1 MKKQPRERLQ
11 PGTMKT
17 AAPTDF
23 RLVNPE
29 MFTTFVE
36 VSFHKL
42 PTNISNDMM
51 KKLIFS
57 AALLLAGGAVAAQPK
72 VIAHRGYWTAPES
85 AQNSLA
91 SFTKA
96 DAVGVYGSEI
106 DVWLTADDKLI
117 VNHDRVYKGTD
128 INMEKSTLK
137 EITSIV
143 LPNGENIPTF
153 DAYLKL
159 VASKPD
165 TRLILEMKS
174 LSDYNREDL
183 AAEKIVRELKKY
195 KVLERTDIIAF
206 SINACLAFKKLL
218 PDTRIYYLNGD
229 LPPKSIKKL
238 GLAGIDYSMGVLRKH
253 PQWVKEAHEL
263 GLEVNVWTV
272 DSEEDMKY
280 FIGLGVDY
288 ITTDYPERLQA
299 LLKK

>member
-1 MKKQPRERLQ
+1 
-11 PGTMKT
+11 MKT

-106 DVWLTADDKLI
+106 DVWLTADNKLI
-117 VNHDRVYKGTD
+117 VNHDRKYKGTD
-128 INMEKSTLK
+128 IDMEKSTAK
-137 EITSIV
+137 EITAIV

-159 VASKPD
+159 VASKPN

>member
-1 MKKQPRERLQ
+1 
-11 PGTMKT
+11 MKT

-106 DVWLTADDKLI
+106 DVWLTADNKLI
-117 VNHDRVYKGTD
+117 VNHDRKYKGTD
-128 INMEKSTLK
+128 IDMEKSTAK
-137 EITSIV
+137 EITAIV

-183 AAEKIVRELKKY
+183 AAKKIVKQLKKY
-195 KVLERTDIIAF
+195 GVLDQTEIIAF
-206 SINACLAFKKLL
+206 SINACMAFKKLI
-218 PDTRIYYLNGD
+218 PDTKIYYLNGD
-229 LPPKSIKKL
+229 LAPKSIKKL

-253 PQWVKEAHEL
+253 PQWVKEAHDL

-299 LLKK
+299 LLK

>member
-1 MKKQPRERLQ
+1 
-11 PGTMKT
+11 MKT

-106 DVWLTADDKLI
+106 DVWLTADNKLI
-117 VNHDRVYKGTD
+117 VNHDRKYKGTD
-128 INMEKSTLK
+128 IDMEKSTAK
-137 EITSIV
+137 EITAIV

-218 PDTRIYYLNGD
+218 PDTKIYYLNGD

>member
-1 MKKQPRERLQ
+1 MKMPL
-11 PGTMKT
+11 PVG
-17 AAPTDF
+17 F

-29 MFTTFVE
+29 MFINFAE
-36 VSFHKL
+36 VSFHKS
-42 PTNISNDMM
+42 PTKISNDMT
-51 KKLIFS
+51 KKIIFT
-57 AALLLAGGAVAAQPK
+57 AALLLAGGAVIAQPK

-96 DAVGVYGSEI
+96 DAISVYGSEI
-106 DVWLTADDKLI
+106 DVWLTADNKLI
-117 VNHDRVYKGTD
+117 VNHDRKYKGTD
-128 INMEKSTLK
+128 VDMEKSTAK
-137 EITSIV
+137 EITAIV

-183 AAEKIVRELKKY
+183 AAEMIVKELKKY
-195 KVLERTDIIAF
+195 KVLDRTDIIAF

-218 PDTRIYYLNGD
+218 PDTKIYYLNGD

-253 PQWVKEAHEL
+253 PNWVKEAHEQ

-280 FIGLGVDY
+280 FIGQGVDY

>member
-1 MKKQPRERLQ
+1 M
-11 PGTMKT
+11 PGIPENGCGDILMQTKVL
-17 AAPTDF
+17 PSF

-29 MFTTFVE
+29 MFATFVM
-36 VSFHKL
+36 VSFQKS
-42 PTNISNDMM
+42 PTNISNDMT
-51 KKLIFS
+51 KNLIL
-57 AALLLAGGAVAAQPK
+57 AAAMLLAGGAVAAQPK

-85 AQNSLA
+85 AQNSIA

-96 DAVGVYGSEI
+96 DAIGVFGSEI

-117 VNHDRVYKGTD
+117 VNHDRIYKGTD
-128 INMEKSTLK
+128 VNMEKATAK
-137 EITSIV
+137 EITAIV

-159 VASKPD
+159 VASKPN

-183 AAEKIVRELKKY
+183 AAKKIVKQLNK
-195 KVLERTDIIAF
+195 
-206 SINACLAFKKLL
+206 
-218 PDTRIYYLNGD
+218 IYYLNGD
-229 LPPKSIKKL
+229 LAPKSIKKL
-238 GLAGIDYSMGVLRKH
+238 GLAGIDYSMKVLRKN
-253 PQWVKEAHEL
+253 PEWVKQAHDL

-272 DSEEDMKY
+272 DEEADMKY
-280 FIGLGVDY
+280 FIDLGVDY

>member
-1 MKKQPRERLQ
+1 MHRKRPKRPIITKNYALQ
-11 PGTMKT
+11 G
-17 AAPTDF
+17 F
-23 RLVNPE
+23 QLVIPE
-29 MFTTFVE
+29 MFSNFVK
-36 VSFHKL
+36 VSFYKHS
-42 PTNISNDMM
+42 TNISNDMT
-51 KKLIFS
+51 KKLILAAAMLLTGS
-57 AALLLAGGAVAAQPK
+57 AAVAAQPK
-72 VIAHRGYWTAPES
+72 VISHRGYWTAPNS

-96 DAVGVYGSEI
+96 DSVGVFGSEI

-143 LPNGENIPTF
+143 LPNGENIPTL
-153 DAYLKL
+153 DAYLRL
-159 VASKPD
+159 VATKPN

-183 AAEKIVRELKKY
+183 AAKKIVKQLKKY
-195 KVLERTDIIAF
+195 GVLDQTEIIAF
-206 SINACLAFKKLL
+206 SINACMAFKKLI
-218 PDTRIYYLNGD
+218 PDTKIYYLNGD
-229 LPPKSIKKL
+229 LAPKSIKKL
-238 GLAGIDYSMGVLRKH
+238 GLAGIDYSMKVLRKN
-253 PQWVKEAHEL
+253 PEWVKQAHDL

-299 LLKK
+299 LLK

>member
-1 MKKQPRERLQ
+1 
-11 PGTMKT
+11 MKT

-57 AALLLAGGAVAAQPK
+57 AALMLAGGAVAAQPK

-106 DVWLTADDKLI
+106 DVWLTADNKLI
-117 VNHDRVYKGTD
+117 VNHDRKYKGTD
-128 INMEKSTLK
+128 IDMEKSTAK
-137 EITSIV
+137 EITAIV

-183 AAEKIVRELKKY
+183 AAKKIVKQLKKY
-195 KVLERTDIIAF
+195 GVLDQTEIIAF
-206 SINACLAFKKLL
+206 SINACMAFKKLI
-218 PDTRIYYLNGD
+218 PDTKIYYLNGD
-229 LPPKSIKKL
+229 LAPKSIKKL
-238 GLAGIDYSMGVLRKH
+238 GLAGIDYSMKVLRKN
-253 PQWVKEAHEL
+253 PEWVKQAHDL

-272 DSEEDMKY
+272 DEEADMKY
-280 FIGLGVDY
+280 FIDLGVDY

-299 LLKK
+299 LLK